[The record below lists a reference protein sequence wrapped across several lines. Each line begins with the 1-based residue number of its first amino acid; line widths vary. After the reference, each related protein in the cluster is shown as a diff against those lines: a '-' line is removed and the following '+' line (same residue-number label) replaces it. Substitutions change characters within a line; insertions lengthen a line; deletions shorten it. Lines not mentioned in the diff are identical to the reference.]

1 MTVDITQ
8 EEMNI
13 LNLNGISADEV
24 RDNIQYMRG
33 TGLDDAAIRN
43 QYSDTINQLR
53 PITKVS
59 PNDTAN
65 IKKWQDKGGI
75 TPFEYAGRKAVEF
88 NGTYNNIDKYANL
101 NLSPEK
107 REKLEQREIEYAQRV
122 KDMEQREK
130 DRQAESERIKA
141 ERKAKNAERDK
152 RVNDGT
158 ASFLDRVGSY
168 LDRQAEISARVSANT
183 PVQDPILT
191 MAGIDNTGNKLHEPD
206 KTKQINFLESLGN
219 SFMSGGWIPFVGG
232 FLEKADDKK
241 QREIQEHILKGEP
254 IRQDELNFLN
264 HRLENMK
271 EETVR
276 GYTLGRYIANDFLS
290 SLVRFGGEM
299 AAGGWVL
306 KGLGLTAEL
315 GEGASLLQKVGTGAK
330 NMMTTGAVNTILP
343 TSYNDTY
350 AFYQKRLLNKGMELT
365 DKGSWIFKES
375 DEKPAISFLKSLG
388 QTFVMFASEA
398 SGELIGI
405 PVKGITGAAS
415 KYVGTPISKYLL
427 NNPKLVKFVDN
438 TIPALSKA
446 YEKLNNLP
454 IKGKNIDWLK
464 NSVKYDGFIEELG
477 EEIVEDVMNLTLG
490 TGDDKRT
497 LENYAQ
503 AIFKSPDEWAVIAGA
518 VALQGG
524 TLSVA
529 SHVLGSYMERNAAT
543 DEQILETLNNMS
555 EVEKEQ
561 KIQELISENLINVS
575 GYTNEETQKKSEL
588 KDAYFNQIK
597 KTGMEDNE
605 ALANAELMSE
615 AFAALAKNTG
625 MNLNDVTNEA
635 NIVIQNMTDE
645 QAQQQYEADNSAAL
659 SGGIVYN
666 DSQLIDEELEQLYN
680 DYDALPED
688 YSDEEDLNNRVAVM
702 QLLQDIKDGN
712 ITEENEQSVQSL
724 ISQYEQ
730 INPQLANVLKSISE
744 NKTDGIDEVEFQ
756 KIDRNNIENTFGSS
770 VEDIQEM
777 VKGDVMNIL
786 EENDIDPSEFNF
798 EDIRIYGSYSTG
810 KNKQGSDLDLLVQ
823 YSGDMSEDAAF
834 NMLNES
840 GLTLTDKNG
849 QEVKIDINPINVNES
864 GSIDDHLEYL
874 DRLEPKYQKVDTAG
888 AENNQTALAQ
898 QEWKKKGTESPYF
911 KKWFGDSK
919 VVDENGKPLVVY
931 HGTNV
936 EFDTFEIDYPA
947 YAAGNFKGAYFVDN
961 VHEAK
966 DYGNNV
972 KAVYVKIENPLIGN
986 PYEEYAKAKGI
997 DYRENFFNIK
1007 KADVEDWIKEKGFDG
1022 IIRPKGSQY
1031 NLNGTEVIPFSAEQ
1045 IKSIDN
1051 QGTFDS
1057 NNPNI
1062 YYQSAA
1068 MKRSKFTEFKY
1079 FYNDVLSKPKNTKN
1093 KEQFNFITKGGINL
1107 RIPHD
1112 TILHEQKKH
1121 KLTSDEWKNLLDNI
1135 DDVSDAVLSKQKS
1148 RFDGKP
1154 VLLKINTLTNTYGVV
1169 LETFKKN
1176 NPLIA
1181 TAFIDTEKNIDNWIK
1196 NEAISSGTKTSFL
1209 SNRLNNIITNI
1220 QPKFKSYSVQA
1231 YFQSAYHGTPHRFN
1245 EFSLENIGTGEGA
1258 QAHGWGLYFASDKNV
1273 SEEYRRKLSGD
1284 KVFYDGQELEKPYVY
1299 THKIERGED
1308 KETNRYL
1315 SDLRYIIDRIS
1326 EIKSDK
1332 NISIEDAKEE
1342 FIKTYQQKGKLLAFQ
1357 RKILDIAKNIDT
1369 SKIDVQKGQLFE
1381 VNIPEDDVLLDE
1393 DKTFNEQFEK
1403 VRDALLKLFNNVN
1416 IGKRAIKEDIER
1428 LEFEIEE
1435 LKNNDDTDYDYAEFQ
1450 IEEKEKQL
1458 QQLKLQLGIK
1468 DIKKHNYSGKGI
1480 YRTLCDIYGSD
1491 KAASEKLNEYG
1502 IKGITYDGRRDGRCY
1517 VIFDDKAISALKTYY
1532 QGTDDMNSNIN
1543 NARGFT
1549 YQRKN
1554 FDGTEKENL
1563 IVLLNKKADKSTLMH
1578 EFAHVYLITLNN
1590 LAQHNDRA
1598 KELLMNVNKWLHY
1611 DGVEYTEFQHERFAN
1626 TFVAYVKSGKAPSY
1640 GLKRVFENFRRWLN
1654 DMYSNLQAADDVWID
1669 PETEKVFEELL
1680 GNITINAQKQEAEQ
1694 IINKARNN
1702 SLRRY
1707 TDDTEKLK
1715 RKFEKKQLTEYQKR
1729 YRDTALSIVYYAL
1742 KHSSIPE
1749 ASKYTN
1755 YNQLQMILLASSE
1768 YKKKSKGVAKQQ
1780 EEIGNILA
1788 ELSDEFSSNDGW
1800 TGEWSEFF
1808 SDTGIGYHTSEIG
1821 GDAELAMQAFDVLVD
1836 HIYANANPEDYSGE
1850 YGDLTEEEQYRTGYE
1865 LEYILDE
1872 YKNVDDKTIP
1882 LLAYNM
1888 WSSGVHPYIEEDIQK
1903 KWETETNEIDRYQA
1917 LNKFEQAKED
1927 LKLYAATLKGHG
1939 DYSAQFAEYARAIV
1953 KRLDFMTETDKSKLF
1968 DKLKEFNSFR
1978 DIERN
1983 LDDVM
1988 DYAQTL
1994 ADVSDRRYLAEQIDR
2009 EVRQTIHV
2017 WQNGIKK
2024 TKYTYPAN
2032 KLFERLREIN
2042 KMSSATVQEMYDA
2055 YLNEEET
2062 PDYSDDSVHDKN
2074 YYSLIEQLFVKYK
2087 INGIWYNSTEFLQ
2100 DLLERLQSAKYTAKI
2115 ARDEID
2121 FERRMQQLNLV
2132 DECARAVNS
2141 RKEEIG
2147 KNPNIKTAANL
2158 NAIGANL
2165 NNYLEMIFNEG
2176 IKKQFSLDY
2185 KFAQKDAKTGAE
2197 KRAFEDKAKKIFG
2210 FSGKFSNTQLYN
2222 KFINMT
2228 VPEYKILQ
2236 RYSPDI
2242 EQGSFRVTQQMPET
2256 GFNATQY
2263 TQQIRQDID
2272 FAKEW
2277 QPEEIELSR
2286 MEILYYYI
2294 QAKNPTSYVILTD
2307 KDKGQFDKFD
2317 FDTMI
2322 DTLTPQEK
2330 LLGDLMQLSAEK
2342 YWNDLNAYHIKKYQ
2356 VELGKVKNYF
2366 PRYTDFSEEKPFQI
2380 FNDFAQSTSSGSMQ
2394 KQRIAGPGSR
2404 IKPANALAVL
2414 YDHMETANT
2423 ITIMG
2428 EQLDLMNR
2436 VLLNKDLIKKVDAV
2450 FGSTVALQYQSAVTS
2465 MLYKSQS
2472 CVKSLSEDFFSS
2484 AVNNSVK
2491 AAMFAKPTL
2500 ALKQVISFMNYGK
2513 GDEYVTAAEWVKEFS
2528 KQALTPAKWKANID
2542 YMMNIPYLKDRYLS
2556 GGSMDALK
2564 RQLSSMLFP
2573 NISSTDKI
2581 PKVGK
2586 ALKTLTTMGA
2596 KLNLLDEY
2604 FGKYIAMGDI
2614 GAIILGG
2621 KPYIEV
2627 LKNKG
2632 YTEEQAVRIFIETT
2646 VNDQQSSI
2654 PSTLSNA
2661 QRAASKQP
2669 FAKMFF
2675 NFQNTPWQY
2684 YRHCT
2689 SAIMRVMQNP
2699 DKKNIEKAG
2708 KMLFCYGWLFPAVF
2722 AMAGSLSPLI
2732 AAGGDPDDLLKD
2744 LNPINTLSTLLTQHP
2759 LFGDMLQ
2766 TILAGINGEQYNS
2779 SNVISTHLKA
2789 YNKFLRHMVKQ
2800 KLTPLDVWNAIAAF
2814 GEERTGIPLTTIGS
2828 RASGLYDITQGEIPK
2843 GLLKYAGYTDYR
2855 AKKVLGEE

>member
-1 MTVDITQ
+1 MQVTEIKLQQTEYIDTKQEKRMTVDITQ

-24 RDNIQYMRG
+24 RDDIQYMRS
-33 TGLDDAAIRN
+33 TGLDDVSIRN
-43 QYSDTINQLR
+43 QYSNTINELK
-53 PITKVS
+53 PITKIS

-65 IKKWQDKGGI
+65 IKSWQEKGAI
-75 TPFEYAGRKAVEF
+75 APYEYAQRKAVEF
-88 NGTYNNIDKYANL
+88 NGTYDNIDNNANL
-101 NLSPEK
+101 NLTPEQKKK
-107 REKLEQREIEYAQRV
+107 REERDAEYQKNYQDYLKREQDK
-122 KDMEQREK
+122 KDET
-130 DRQAESERIKA
+130 ARIRA

-152 RVNDGT
+152 RVNEGT

-168 LDRQAEISARVSANT
+168 LDRQAEISARINENN
-183 PVQDPILT
+183 PVQDPVL
-191 MAGIDNTGNKLHEPD
+191 MMSGVNNGRNVD
-206 KTKQINFLESLGN
+206 KSQKINFTESLGN
-219 SFMSGGWIPFVGG
+219 SFASLEWIPFIGG
-232 FLEKADDKK
+232 FIGKADDKK
-241 QREIQEHILKGEP
+241 QREIQQHILKGEP

-264 HRLENMK
+264 HRLENQK
-271 EETVR
+271 EEAVR
-276 GYTLGRYIANDFLS
+276 GYTLGGNIAHDFMP
-290 SLVRFGGEM
+290 SLVRFGGEI

-306 KGLGLTAEL
+306 KSLGITAEAA
-315 GEGASLLQKVGTGAK
+315 EGANILQKAGTGIK
-330 NMMTTGAVNTILP
+330 NMTAAGVANTLLP
-343 TSYNDTY
+343 TSYNDTF
-350 AFYQKRLLNKGMELT
+350 ANYQERRLNQEMEMT
-365 DKGSWIFKES
+365 DKGSYIFRES

-388 QTFVMFASEA
+388 QTFVMFASEH
-398 SGELIGI
+398 SGELLGLPIQGA
-405 PVKGITGAAS
+405 TGVAS
-415 KYVGTPISKYLL
+415 KYVGTPISKYLF

-438 TIPALSKA
+438 TIPALSKV

-464 NSVKYDGFIEELG
+464 NAVKYDGFLEEMG
-477 EEIVEDVMNLTLG
+477 EEVVEDVLNLTLG

-497 LENYAQ
+497 LENYAK

-518 VALQGG
+518 IALQGG

-529 SHVLGSYMERNAAT
+529 SHVLGGYMERNGASD
-543 DEQILETLNNMS
+543 DEIIETLNNLS
-555 EVEKEQ
+555 EAEKES
-561 KIQELISENLINVS
+561 KIQELISENLINIQ
-575 GYTNEETQKKSEL
+575 GYTNEESQKKNAL

-597 KTGMEDNE
+597 QTGMEDDE
-605 ALANAELMSE
+605 ALTNATLMSE

-625 MNLNDVTNEA
+625 TNLDDVTNEA
-635 NIVIQNMTDE
+635 NIVIQNLSDE

-823 YSGDMSEDAAF
+823 YSGDMSEDVAF

-874 DRLEPKYQKVDTAG
+874 DKLEPKYQKVDTAG

-898 QEWKKKGTESPYF
+898 QEWKKKGTESKYF

-919 VVDENGKPLVVY
+919 VVDRNGQPEVVY
-931 HGTNV
+931 HGTEN
-936 EFDTFEIDYPA
+936 
-947 YAAGNFKGAYFVDN
+947 NFKIFKNLGQSRQIGANIGFFFTDSKKM
-961 VHEAK
+961 AK
-966 DYGNNV
+966 QYANDVRVLPTYLSLQ
-972 KAVYVKIENPLIGN
+972 NPLIVEPN
-986 PYEEYAKAKGI
+986 SVIEIFDEQIEITDTFDFLTQLDSRVSEQELKNELEYQG
-997 DYRENFFNIK
+997 Y
-1007 KADVEDWIKEKGFDG
+1007 DG
-1022 IIRPKGSQY
+1022 IILR
-1031 NLNGTEVIPFSAEQ
+1031 NTNVDTPFMQDMHDVYIAFNPEQ
-1045 IKSIDN
+1045 IKSVN
-1051 QGTFDS
+1051 NKGTF
-1057 NNPNI
+1057 NPENPNI
-1062 YYQSAA
+1062 YFQES
-1068 MKRSKFTEFKY
+1068 E
-1079 FYNDVLSKPKNTKN
+1079 D
-1093 KEQFNFITKGGINL
+1093 
-1107 RIPHD
+1107 
-1112 TILHEQKKH
+1112 
-1121 KLTSDEWKNLLDNI
+1121 KNLLMTHSAKLNMIDNI
-1135 DDVSDAVLSKQKS
+1135 IMSGSLVAPSMAITKKGENEALKNFGDVLFVRNPKKIDFQNDNIFDRDIYSPRMPAPSYELENGRIVDSYEYDSLQRMPEERFEKSFGTTKEKYFSGAKKVLNLGYTPSGNLKIKAYNANTLLEYMQKEKLLGGENFDYGLSSLLAKLSKQQTSKEQLKETAIKNLQLS
-1148 RFDGKP
+1148 SEELRKQYEEIREKYNHFDEK
-1154 VLLKINTLTNTYGVV
+1154 
-1169 LETFKKN
+1169 LEKYYIGNGFVFSDQHDIFYAVAKN
-1176 NPLIA
+1176 N
-1181 TAFIDTEKNIDNWIK
+1181 K
-1196 NEAISSGTKTSFL
+1196 
-1209 SNRLNNIITNI
+1209 
-1220 QPKFKSYSVQA
+1220 
-1231 YFQSAYHGTPHRFN
+1231 
-1245 EFSLENIGTGEGA
+1245 
-1258 QAHGWGLYFASDKNV
+1258 
-1273 SEEYRRKLSGD
+1273 RKLSQYLD
-1284 KVFYDGQELEKPYVY
+1284 LEKMPKSLLKEMKDLINEALKLPRNYFESKPIRKVYLEEFSHALAKKGTLSDEQKRELSLYGIEVVEYENDNVNEVLQELDKKSPIYFQDSDN
-1299 THKIERGED
+1299 IE
-1308 KETNRYL
+1308 
-1315 SDLRYIIDRIS
+1315 
-1326 EIKSDK
+1326 
-1332 NISIEDAKEE
+1332 
-1342 FIKTYQQKGKLLAFQ
+1342 
-1357 RKILDIAKNIDT
+1357 
-1369 SKIDVQKGQLFE
+1369 
-1381 VNIPEDDVLLDE
+1381 
-1393 DKTFNEQFEK
+1393 
-1403 VRDALLKLFNNVN
+1403 
-1416 IGKRAIKEDIER
+1416 
-1428 LEFEIEE
+1428 
-1435 LKNNDDTDYDYAEFQ
+1435 
-1450 IEEKEKQL
+1450 
-1458 QQLKLQLGIK
+1458 
-1468 DIKKHNYSGKGI
+1468 
-1480 YRTLCDIYGSD
+1480 
-1491 KAASEKLNEYG
+1491 
-1502 IKGITYDGRRDGRCY
+1502 
-1517 VIFDDKAISALKTYY
+1517 
-1532 QGTDDMNSNIN
+1532 

-1549 YQRKN
+1549 YERKN
-1554 FDGTEKENL
+1554 FDGTAKENL

-1680 GNITINAQKQEAEQ
+1680 GNITINAQKEEAEQ

-1788 ELSDEFSSNDGW
+1788 ELDDAFSANDGFLP
-1800 TGEWSEFF
+1800 EWSEFF
-1808 SDTGIGYHTSEIG
+1808 ADTGVGYDTQDIG
-1821 GDAELAMQAFDVLVD
+1821 GDTELASQAFDVLVNGRFID
-1836 HIYANANPEDYSGE
+1836 AVPETYEGE
-1850 YGDLTEEEQYRTGYE
+1850 YKDLTEEEQARTDYE
-1865 LEYILDE
+1865 LEFIIDE
-1872 YKNVDDKTIP
+1872 YKNADDKTIP
-1882 LLAYNM
+1882 LIAYNI
-1888 WSSGVHPYIEEDIQK
+1888 WSGGVHPYIEEDIQK
-1903 KWETETNEIDRYQA
+1903 KWETATNEIDRYQS

-1927 LKLYAATLKGHG
+1927 LKLYAATLKGYG
-1939 DYSAQFAEYARAIV
+1939 DYSTQFAQYARAIV
-1953 KRLDFMTETDKSKLF
+1953 KRLDFMTESDKAKLF
-1968 DKLKEFNSFR
+1968 DKLKDFNSFSE
-1978 DIERN
+1978 IERN

-1994 ADVSDRRYLAEQIDR
+1994 ADMSDRKYLGEQIDK

-2042 KMSSATVQEMYDA
+2042 KMSSSTVQDMYDA
-2055 YLNEEET
+2055 IINEETES
-2062 PDYSDDSVHDKN
+2062 PDYADDSVHDKD
-2074 YYSLIEQLFVKYK
+2074 YYSIIEQQFIKYK
-2087 INGIWYNSTEFLQ
+2087 INGVWYNTTEFLQ
-2100 DLLERLQSAKYTAKI
+2100 DLLERIQSAKYTAKL
-2115 ARDEID
+2115 ARDEMD
-2121 FERRMQQLNLV
+2121 FERRMQQINLV
-2132 DECARAVNS
+2132 DECARAVNA
-2141 RKEEIG
+2141 RKDEID
-2147 KNPNIKTAANL
+2147 KNEFIKTAANF

-2165 NNYLEMIFNEG
+2165 NNYLEMIFNEN

-2185 KFAQKDAKTGAE
+2185 LFSQRDAKTGAE
-2197 KRAFEDKAKKIFG
+2197 KREFEDKAKKIFG
-2210 FSGKFSNTQLYN
+2210 FEGKFSNTQLYN
-2222 KFINMT
+2222 KFIDMT
-2228 VPEYKILQ
+2228 IPAYKIMQ

-2242 EQGSFRVTQQMPET
+2242 EQGSFRVTQQMPDT

-2272 FAKEW
+2272 FAQEW
-2277 QPEEIELSR
+2277 NPEEIELSK

-2307 KDKGQFDKFD
+2307 RDKGQFDKFD

-2330 LLGDLMQLSAEK
+2330 LLGDLMQISAER
-2342 YWNDLNAYHIKKYQ
+2342 YWNALNAYHIKKYQ

-2366 PRYTDFSEEKPFQI
+2366 PRYTDFTEEKPFQI

-2394 KQRIAGPGSR
+2394 KQRIAGAGSR

-2423 ITIMG
+2423 ISIMG
-2428 EQLDLMNR
+2428 EHLDLMNR
-2436 VLLNKDLIKKVDAV
+2436 VLLNKDLLKKIDAV
-2450 FGSTVALQYQSAVTS
+2450 FGSTVELQYQSAVTS

-2472 CVKSLSEDFFSS
+2472 CIKSLTEDFFSN

-2500 ALKQVISFMNYGK
+2500 AIKQVISFMNYGK
-2513 GDEYVTAAEWVKEFS
+2513 GDEYVTAAEWTKEFT
-2528 KQALTPAKWKANID
+2528 KQTLTPTKWKSNID

-2564 RQLSSMLFP
+2564 RQLTSMLFP
-2573 NISSTDKI
+2573 TITSTDKI

-2632 YTEEQAVRIFIETT
+2632 YTEEQAIKIFIETT

-2661 QRAASKQP
+2661 QRSAAKQP

-2699 DKKNIEKAG
+2699 EKKNIVKAG
-2708 KMLFCYGWLFPAVF
+2708 KMLFCYGWLFPAAFSMV
-2722 AMAGSLSPLI
+2722 GTLSPLM

-2744 LNPINTLSTLLTQHP
+2744 INPIRTLSTLLTQHP

-2766 TILAGINGEQYNS
+2766 TILAGINGEQYNA
-2779 SNVISTHLKA
+2779 SNVISTHLNA
-2789 YNKFLRHMVKQ
+2789 YNKFLRHMVRQ
-2800 KLTPLDVWNAIAAF
+2800 KLTPIDVWNAVAAF
-2814 GEERTGIPLTTIGS
+2814 GEERTGIPLLTIGS
-2828 RASGLYDITQGEIPK
+2828 RASGLYDMTQGEIPK
-2843 GLLKYAGYTDYR
+2843 GLLKYAGYTNYR
-2855 AKKVLGEE
+2855 AKKILGEE

>member
-1 MTVDITQ
+1 MTNFWDQ
-8 EEMNI
+8 FE
-13 LNLNGISADEV
+13 
-24 RDNIQYMRG
+24 
-33 TGLDDAAIRN
+33 DAAPSQNNNKPVDFWEQFDRKQAPAEPFGKWGATELKAAPKKN
-43 QYSDTINQLR
+43 LLTDFRDCLNWVNRATLSAWQEGKEQTE
-53 PITKVS
+53 
-59 PNDTAN
+59 TAN
-65 IKKWQDKGGI
+65 
-75 TPFEYAGRKAVEF
+75 
-88 NGTYNNIDKYANL
+88 
-101 NLSPEK
+101 
-107 REKLEQREIEYAQRV
+107 LEI
-122 KDMEQREK
+122 KDMLGK
-130 DRQAESERIKA
+130 ITDRQKERLNVLNNKYETDYHINEKKYLVENETNLIPRMGVELQKGYIEAVKMLPYVWETIKA
-141 ERKAKNAERDK
+141 
-152 RVNDGT
+152 GG
-158 ASFLDRVGSY
+158 VGSGVGAAGGAAIGAGIG
-168 LDRQAEISARVSANT
+168 LATTKANT
-183 PVQDPILT
+183 PQLALQGARVGGTWGGRI
-191 MAGIDNTGNKLHEPD
+191 TGAMKIAELEGGLARNEL
-206 KTKQINFLESLGN
+206 KQINEE
-219 SFMSGGWIPFVGG
+219 IK
-232 FLEKADDKK
+232 EKG
-241 QREIQEHILKGEP
+241 GEP
-254 IRQDELNFLN
+254 
-264 HRLENMK
+264 
-271 EETVR
+271 
-276 GYTLGRYIANDFLS
+276 LS
-290 SLVRFGGEM
+290 
-299 AAGGWVL
+299 
-306 KGLGLTAEL
+306 KAEIDAL
-315 GEGASLLQKVGTGAK
+315 ALSV
-330 NMMTTGAVNTILP
+330 GAVNAGLEMVSLKQLLKTVPGGDKILA
-343 TSYNDTY
+343 NLE
-350 AFYQKRLLNKGMELT
+350 KKNLRELAM
-365 DKGSWIFKES
+365 DKTVREQLRGVLAQYSKSIATEMTTEMLQETTNIVA
-375 DEKPAISFLKSLG
+375 DEMARKLG
-388 QTFVMFASEA
+388 
-398 SGELIGI
+398 G
-405 PVKGITGAAS
+405 
-415 KYVGTPISKYLL
+415 
-427 NNPKLVKFVDN
+427 VDN
-438 TIPALSKA
+438 TPLEQNVARVIDTGKATFGATLFLGGAGSAAKATTILAKQGMTRPEAEQAVKNMTPHEIDEVVENNLDTLFKSIEDIPSVQEAENK
-446 YEKLNNLP
+446 EKL
-454 IKGKNIDWLK
+454 KNA
-464 NSVKYDGFIEELG
+464 Y
-477 EEIVEDVMNLTLG
+477 
-490 TGDDKRT
+490 
-497 LENYAQ
+497 Y
-503 AIFKSPDEWAVIAGA
+503 
-518 VALQGG
+518 
-524 TLSVA
+524 
-529 SHVLGSYMERNAAT
+529 
-543 DEQILETLNNMS
+543 EQIKNTGMADDEALNNA
-555 EVEKEQ
+555 
-561 KIQELISENLINVS
+561 
-575 GYTNEETQKKSEL
+575 T
-588 KDAYFNQIK
+588 
-597 KTGMEDNE
+597 
-605 ALANAELMSE
+605 LMSE

-625 MNLNDVTNEA
+625 MNLNDVMNEA

-659 SGGIVYN
+659 NGRVVFN
-666 DSQLIDEELEQLYN
+666 ESQIIDDELQRLY
-680 DYDALPED
+680 DDFDAIPED
-688 YSDEEDLNNRVAVM
+688 YSDEEDLNRRVLNM
-702 QLLQDIKDGN
+702 QILQDIKDGN
-712 ITEENEQSVQSL
+712 LSEENQQAAQDL
-724 ISQYEQ
+724 ITQYEQ
-730 INPQLANVLKSISE
+730 TNPQLAATLRKVVDSFN
-744 NKTDGIDEVEFQ
+744 TDNMTGEINEVEFQ
-756 KIDRNNIENTFGSS
+756 KIDRNNIESAFGDT
-770 VEDIQEM
+770 VENIQDTVKADI
-777 VKGDVMNIL
+777 MNIL
-786 EENDIDPSEFNF
+786 QDNGIEESEFNF
-798 EDIRIYGSYSTG
+798 EDIRIFGSYSTG
-810 KNKQGSDLDLLVQ
+810 KNKKGSDLDLLVQ
-823 YSGDMSEDAAF
+823 YSGDMREDDAF
-834 NMLNES
+834 NMLNSEQLS
-840 GLTLTDKNG
+840 IYDAQGKK
-849 QEVKIDINPINVNES
+849 VKIDINPINTATS
-864 GSIDDHLEYL
+864 GTIDEHLEYL
-874 DRLEPKYQKVDTAG
+874 DQLEPKFQKIDTAG
-888 AENNQTALAQ
+888 TENNQTALAR
-898 QEWKKKGTESPYF
+898 QEWKKKGTESRFF
-911 KKWFGDSK
+911 KKWFGNSK

-931 HGTNV
+931 HGTEN
-936 EFDTFEIDYPA
+936 
-947 YAAGNFKGAYFVDN
+947 NFKIFKNLGQSRQIGAN
-961 VHEAK
+961 VGFFFTDSEKMAK
-966 DYGNNV
+966 EYANDKRVMPTYLSLQ
-972 KAVYVKIENPLIGN
+972 NPLIIEPNSKIEMFG
-986 PYEEYAKAKGI
+986 EEI
-997 DYRENFFNIK
+997 DITDAFDFFTQMDIRVSEQDLKNELIK
-1007 KADVEDWIKEKGFDG
+1007 QGYDG
-1022 IIRPKGSQY
+1022 IILR
-1031 NLNGTEVIPFSAEQ
+1031 NTNVDTPFMQDLHDVYVAFDNTQ
-1045 IKSIDN
+1045 IKSVNN
-1051 QGTFDS
+1051 QGTFDA

-1062 YYQSAA
+1062 YFQSAA
-1068 MKRSKFTEFKY
+1068 MKRSKFTDFKD

-1093 KEQFNFITKGGINL
+1093 KEQFNYQTKGSINL

-1121 KLTSDEWKNLLDNI
+1121 KLSPDEWKDLLDNI
-1135 DDVSDAVLSKQKS
+1135 DEVSDAALSKKKS

-1154 VLLKINTLTNTYGVV
+1154 ILLKINTLTNTYGVV
-1169 LETFKKN
+1169 LETFEKS
-1176 NPLIA
+1176 NPIVA
-1181 TAFIDTEKNIDNWIK
+1181 TAFIDSEKNIDNWIK

-1220 QPKFKSYSVQA
+1220 QPKFKSYNVQA
-1231 YFQSAYHGTPHRFN
+1231 YFQSAYHGTPHRFD

-1315 SDLRYIIDRIS
+1315 SNLRYIIDRIS

-1491 KAASEKLNEYG
+1491 KAASKKLNEYG

-1554 FDGTEKENL
+1554 FDGTAKENL
-1563 IVLLNKKADKSTLMH
+1563 IVLLNKKADKSTLLH

-1598 KELLMNVNKWLHY
+1598 KELLMTVNKWLHY

-1626 TFVAYVKSGKAPSY
+1626 NFVAYVKSGKAPSY
-1640 GLKRVFENFRRWLN
+1640 GLKKVFENFRRWLN

-1702 SLRRY
+1702 SIRRY
-1707 TDDTEKLK
+1707 SDDVEKLK

-1729 YRDTALSIVYYAL
+1729 YRDTALAIVHYAL
-1742 KHSSIPE
+1742 SHSRVPE
-1749 ASKYTN
+1749 AAKYTN
-1755 YNQLQMILLASSE
+1755 YKQLQMILLATPE

-1780 EEIGNILA
+1780 EEIGEILA

-1836 HIYANANPEDYSGE
+1836 HIYADANPEDYSGE

-1872 YKNVDDKTIP
+1872 YKNADDKTIP

-1903 KWETETNEIDRYQA
+1903 KWETETNEIDRYQT

-1953 KRLDFMTETDKSKLF
+1953 KRLDFMTETGKSKLF

-2141 RKEEIG
+2141 RKEEID

-2185 KFAQKDAKTGAE
+2185 KFAQKDAKTGVE

-2322 DTLTPQEK
+2322 ETLTPQEK

-2528 KQALTPAKWKANID
+2528 KQTLTPAKWKANID

-2800 KLTPLDVWNAIAAF
+2800 KLTPIDVWNAIAAF

-2855 AKKVLGEE
+2855 AKRVLGEE